1 MQKVRAQSVRSK
13 DLDLD
18 CDQDVDGLWGKWTTC
33 MSMLLLLF
41 FLIGVGVILS
51 LDCEQDVEGSSCR
64 WRWPVRES
72 GWHGGGGGASL
83 ARCCWCL
90 LSYSTDSYFHPLVF
104 VFVSIS

>member
-18 CDQDVDGLWGKWTTC
+18 CEQDVDGLWGKWTTC

-72 GWHGGGGGASL
+72 GWHGGGGASL

-90 LSYSTDSYFHPLVF
+90 LVPLVLLN
-104 VFVSIS
+104 